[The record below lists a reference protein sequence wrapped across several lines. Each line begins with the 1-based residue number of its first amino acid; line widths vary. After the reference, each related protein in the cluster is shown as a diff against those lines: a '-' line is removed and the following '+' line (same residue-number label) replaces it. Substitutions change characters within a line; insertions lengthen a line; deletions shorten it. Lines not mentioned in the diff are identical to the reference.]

1 MTNKMKIGTCEVPV
15 EEKELDQAILK
26 FFPENPR
33 TYSVIS
39 AYGEPTQDEIED
51 YMKSLDHVKKLAVG
65 IERSGLM
72 IPIMVIGGKN
82 MVLDG
87 NSRLAAYRILAGR
100 DPVKWA
106 KIRCQI
112 LPEDTSES
120 TVATIL
126 GQLHL
131 IGQKDWSP
139 YEQASYLF
147 RRKETTK
154 LPVQVMAD
162 ELGISRQKAQRMIE
176 VMEFM
181 KSKGDD
187 NSKHWSHYEE
197 YLKHSAIT
205 KFREQV
211 PALDDAVVAA
221 IKTEQ
226 IDAQGIRKVDEI
238 AKVNDK
244 NAKKILRRIAD
255 EEISIQDGYEIVKDS
270 GKLED
275 VMKKLKRFQQELI
288 KDDFEA
294 QCLACT
300 NRGDLKYV
308 IGNIASQLMTI
319 KRKLEK

>member
-1 MTNKMKIGTCEVPV
+1 MATKLTIGNVEVPV
-15 EEKELDQAILK
+15 EEMDLDQAILK

-39 AYGEPTQDEIED
+39 AYGDPTQEEIED

-72 IPIMVIGGKN
+72 VPVMVIAGEN

-87 NSRLAAYRILAGR
+87 NSRLAAYRILAAK
-100 DPVKWA
+100 DAVKWA
-106 KIRCQI
+106 KIHCQV
-112 LPEDTSES
+112 LPENISDS
-120 TVATIL
+120 TIAIIL

-139 YEQASYLF
+139 YEQANYLY
-147 RRKETTK
+147 RRKEVTK

-162 ELGISRQKAQRMIE
+162 ELGISRIKAQRMID
-176 VMEFM
+176 VMQFM
-181 KSKGDD
+181 KDKGDD

-197 YLKHSAIT
+197 YLKHTAIT
-205 KFREQV
+205 RFREQV
-211 PALDDAVVAA
+211 PALDDAVVTA

-226 IDAQGIRKVDEI
+226 IDAQGIRKIDEI

-244 NAKKILRRIAD
+244 QAKKVLNKIAV
-255 EEISIQDGYEIVKDS
+255 EELTIHEGYEIVKDS

-275 VMKKLKRFQQELI
+275 VMKKLKRFKIELN
-288 KDDFEA
+288 KEDFES

-300 NRGDLKYV
+300 SRNDLKYT
-308 IGNIASQLMTI
+308 ISGIISQLTTI